1 MNRINMRIERKG
13 VIDKKDKKRINSRI
27 ERIGMKSR
35 KD

>member
-1 MNRINMRIERKG
+1 MKRINRRIERKEM
-13 VIDKKDKKRINSRI
+13 KSRKDKKKINSRI